1 MSHLAVWSGIAAVVV
16 ASTVGDVLQSRAMK
30 EIGDLGLVR
39 RSQGTWAVIRTVV
52 TNARFMIGL
61 AFMAVGF
68 FCLLITL
75 SWGDVSIVGPASA
88 SLTFLAN
95 ALVAHIYLK
104 ENVDRRRWR
113 RPAHAIKGMFR
124 KRAKAITISVFREL
138 KCDIRS
144 VRS

>member
-1 MSHLAVWSGIAAVVV
+1 MSHFAVWSGIAAVVV

-30 EIGDLGLVR
+30 EIGDLSLVR
-39 RSQGTWAVIRTVV
+39 HSHGTWAVIRTVI

-61 AFMAVGF
+61 AFMALGF
-68 FCLLITL
+68 FSLLVTL

-104 ENVDRRRWR
+104 ENVDRRRWTAVLCVAGGVALLAR
-113 RPAHAIKGMFR
+113 
-124 KRAKAITISVFREL
+124 
-138 KCDIRS
+138 
-144 VRS
+144 